1 MCNGINEILSLMK
14 LTEEIGSF
22 NKGCYQNDNF
32 ARVRDLGTW
41 IQLPSATPSLPAQN
55 REQRGLY
62 GIFNEILISG
72 YFTNSQ

>member
-1 MCNGINEILSLMK
+1 MCNRINEILSLMK

-41 IQLPSATPSLPAQN
+41 IQLRSATLMV
-55 REQRGLY
+55 
-62 GIFNEILISG
+62 GIVS
-72 YFTNSQ
+72 